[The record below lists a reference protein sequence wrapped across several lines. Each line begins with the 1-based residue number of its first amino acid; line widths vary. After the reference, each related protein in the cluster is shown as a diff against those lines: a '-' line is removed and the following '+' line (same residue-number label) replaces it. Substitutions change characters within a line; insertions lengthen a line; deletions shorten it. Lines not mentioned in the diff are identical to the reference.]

1 MHLKLKMLINIKS
14 PRSYSINHTY
24 LLFTCIFTGSRSIYK
39 KNHYHTNMYFYREY
53 LQEESQLNKFI
64 HRVFTSHIYD
74 MYFYRE
80 YLFLSNITHAC
91 IFLDICRTQ
100 HILYIHLVY
109 FQRVFTSCRRQLMT
123 MKSD

>member
-1 MHLKLKMLINIKS
+1 MHLKLKMLINIES
-14 PRSYSINHTY
+14 PRSYSTTHIYSLHVFLQGVRVFTRRITITH
-24 LLFTCIFTGSRSIYK
+24 TCIFTGSIYK
-39 KNHYHTNMYFYREY
+39 KSHKYINLYTEY
-53 LQEESQLNKFI
+53 LHHTYIICIFTGSIYFI
-64 HRVFTSHIYD
+64 
-74 MYFYRE
+74 
-80 YLFLSNITHAC
+80 SNITHAC